1 MLPHVGFVA
10 RHSSVHSSF
19 HVTKNTSDQL
29 IMIDSLNL
37 VIFNKWSTL
46 LNGLYLWQWSTTQQ
60 YSTLD
65 LLVDTTTTTQR
76 SCTPRTVH
84 KWLAQLHC
92 QTGWGPWPWASQQP
106 VCGVLIRTLT
116 RTKLVARL
124 VGFCFF
130 NFSPVP
136 EQRSGTISLL
146 VLSWNFPLC
155 FNKIAFSIFSY
166 IDW

>member
-1 MLPHVGFVA
+1 MIHMLPHVGFVA

-19 HVTKNTSDQL
+19 HVTKDTSDQL

-37 VIFNKWSTL
+37 VIFDKWSTL

-65 LLVDTTTTTQR
+65 LHVDTTTTTQR

-92 QTGWGPWPWASQQP
+92 QTGWGSVTLGQSTASMWCSHPHINSHKTCSETSRLLFFLFFTSTGTVFRHHFTQGIVLEFSPLFQQNS
-106 VCGVLIRTLT
+106 I
-116 RTKLVARL
+116 
-124 VGFCFF
+124 F
-130 NFSPVP
+130 NF
-136 EQRSGTISLL
+136 
-146 VLSWNFPLC
+146 
-155 FNKIAFSIFSY
+155 
-166 IDW
+166 